1 MGRMAELAAD
11 RDGEGWTSSQE
22 LEYRIYE
29 ALTNAS
35 KHLSAEDMYILCYAT
50 GMDIDERKGEE

>member
-11 RDGEGWTSSQE
+11 REQPSQE

-35 KHLSAEDMYILCYAT
+35 KHLSAEDMAILCYAT
-50 GMDIDERKGEE
+50 GMELDERKGEE